1 MASALNLEEKRALHD
16 PLGNCD
22 LYPRTR
28 RVTVAVR
35 ALFTLW
41 REFPLRV
48 CGLLGLLA
56 LAVSSGL
63 LTPSTWAATGALDA
77 APAAI
82 SPLDSALSGTI
93 NPDKSGSAALAG
105 NPLWAVPLSV
115 LSMTRERPLFS
126 PSRRP
131 IAPAVAAAPIA
142 GHAPPP
148 RPTEPDHPP
157 LTLVGT
163 IVGQAGSIAIFA
175 DQVSKNFIRLKTGQ
189 DHAGWTL
196 RSIFGREATF
206 EREDREVT
214 LGLPARS
221 ERSETTAATP
231 AAHFP
236 ASKDWAPQPR
246 PQAATSRDGDGQLIS
261 PPPNVSGH

>member
-1 MASALNLEEKRALHD
+1 VGAEKT
-16 PLGNCD
+16 G
-22 LYPRTR
+22 T
-28 RVTVAVR
+28 VTVR
-35 ALFTLW
+35 ALLTLW
-41 REFPLRV
+41 RAFPLRV
-48 CGLLGLLA
+48 CGLLGGLA
-56 LAVSSGL
+56 LAVSSSL
-63 LTPSTWAATGALDA
+63 LAPSTFAATGVLDA

-93 NPDKSGSAALAG
+93 NPDKPGSAALAG
-105 NPLWAVPLSV
+105 NPLWAIPLSV

-142 GHAPPP
+142 AHASLPKAA
-148 RPTEPDHPP
+148 EPDHPP
-157 LTLVGT
+157 LTLLGT
-163 IVGQAGSIAIFA
+163 IVGQAESIAIFA

-196 RSIFGREATF
+196 RSIFGREAIF
-206 EREDREVT
+206 ARGDREAT

-231 AAHFP
+231 AAHFGAARNTP
-236 ASKDWAPQPR
+236 P
-246 PQAATSRDGDGQLIS
+246 PQAATWRDGDGQLIS
-261 PPPNVSGH
+261 PPPNIGGR